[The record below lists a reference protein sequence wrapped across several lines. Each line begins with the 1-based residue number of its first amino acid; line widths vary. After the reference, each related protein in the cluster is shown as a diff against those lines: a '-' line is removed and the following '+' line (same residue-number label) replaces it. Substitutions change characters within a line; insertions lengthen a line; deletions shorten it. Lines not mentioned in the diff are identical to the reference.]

1 MVGRMGKWTESTMIE
16 LIMICFITM
25 LGVMIHWL
33 AGIILFGLGILIHTI
48 TWLITRKDAED
59 NTNEKDKEVKN
70 K

>member
-1 MVGRMGKWTESTMIE
+1 MGKWTESTMIE